1 MVRHGQS
8 LSNIEETF
16 TGTIN
21 SPLSELGL
29 AQARLCAE
37 YLKTK
42 NPDRL
47 FSSDLDRAYMTA
59 FSLGSLICKPI
70 EKLNGLREID
80 GGRWQ
85 GLKFD
90 EIEKRFPESY
100 KIWRYSM
107 DEAVCDGGE
116 SVASL
121 QKRVTDS
128 LFLISKECDGQTVCV
143 FTHATPIRT
152 AAAFAKKQTI
162 QETPWPANSSVSEF
176 VCDNGE
182 LTLKSYG
189 YNDFLGESITFLPEN
204 V

>member
-107 DEAVCDGGE
+107 DKAVCDGGE
-116 SVASL
+116 SRQRLTADTLSRRIRRNKLRIFVFKINEPVDQHIVLIVADS
-121 QKRVTDS
+121 RVVKHIITVAVFVQN
-128 LFLISKECDGQTVCV
+128 FL
-143 FTHATPIRT
+143 
-152 AAAFAKKQTI
+152 
-162 QETPWPANSSVSEF
+162 
-176 VCDNGE
+176 
-182 LTLKSYG
+182 
-189 YNDFLGESITFLPEN
+189 
-204 V
+204 